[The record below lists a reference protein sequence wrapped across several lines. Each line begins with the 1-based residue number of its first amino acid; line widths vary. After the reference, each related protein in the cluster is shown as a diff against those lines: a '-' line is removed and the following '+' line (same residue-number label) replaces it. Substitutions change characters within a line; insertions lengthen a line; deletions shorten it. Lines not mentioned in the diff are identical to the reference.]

1 MTAAPMTTAVASV
14 FVGDPNHGADSIDLP
29 RERTLTSAE
38 LHAVVSRNSV
48 GCVHQTLADGAARTT
63 RVRYVHDGNALYIP
77 AWVPVDGWYEAP
89 PPALEYDVSEVDWR
103 SSWRY
108 VRLRGPATPLQPTG
122 ASREREAWRQAVA
135 ILRRMIAN
143 MAPTDA
149 LAVAN
154 FAIVRMDIEC
164 WDGAAVPWA
173 ETGAFVAPATRDQ
186 LVTAAASARD

>member
-1 MTAAPMTTAVASV
+1 MTAAAMTTAGPALAA
-14 FVGDPNHGADSIDLP
+14 DPNFVTDSVDLP
-29 RERTLTSAE
+29 RQRALTSE
-38 LHAVVSRNSV
+38 EMHAVVSRNSV
-48 GCVHQTLADGAARTT
+48 GCVHQTLADGAVRTI

-77 AWVPVDGWYEAP
+77 AWVPVDGWYEA

-108 VRLRGPATPLQPTG
+108 VRLRGPATPFQPTG
-122 ASREREAWRQAVA
+122 ASRERDAWRRGVA

-149 LAVAN
+149 LTLAN

-164 WDGAAVPWA
+164 WDGAAVPWGEPA
-173 ETGAFVAPATRDQ
+173 VCGPVA
-186 LVTAAASARD
+186 VTNS